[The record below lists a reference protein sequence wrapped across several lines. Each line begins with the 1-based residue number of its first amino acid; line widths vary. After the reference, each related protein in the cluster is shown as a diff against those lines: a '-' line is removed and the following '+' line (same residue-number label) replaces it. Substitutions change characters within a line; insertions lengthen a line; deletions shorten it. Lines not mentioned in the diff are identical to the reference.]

1 MLKFKK
7 ILIFMVSCFLVVMSM
22 SLPLKAE
29 GKNVLEPSV
38 ETKWWPGN
46 PNPAPGSEAWLQLYG
61 YTAPKNVETARRC
74 AVEALGIAPTASS
87 LISWLA
93 KGVYTVSS
101 FCRTF
106 GADFVGNYFSC
117 VLKTL

>member
-1 MLKFKK
+1 
-7 ILIFMVSCFLVVMSM
+7 MVSCFLVVMSM

-61 YTAPKNVETARRC
+61 YTAPSDATTARKC
-74 AVEALGIAPTASS
+74 AIQALGGSFNPASIA
-87 LISWLA
+87 SWIA
-93 KGVYTVSS
+93 GGTYTVLNFARS
-101 FCRTF
+101 F
-106 GADFVGNYFSC
+106 GAGWAVAYFSC
-117 VLKTL
+117 VIANS